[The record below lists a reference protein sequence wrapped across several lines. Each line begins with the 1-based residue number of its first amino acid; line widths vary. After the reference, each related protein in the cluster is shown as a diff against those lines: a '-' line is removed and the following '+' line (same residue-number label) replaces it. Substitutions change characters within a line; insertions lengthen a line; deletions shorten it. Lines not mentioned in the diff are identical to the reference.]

1 MVNNPDVHSF
11 VHTSVRHAFLA
22 VPFSFSGTCI
32 LDLSKLTM
40 LKFWYDVAMPTWH
53 DPPRSLLTLH
63 LSDTGVVWDDN
74 EKSAMRN
81 KKEM

>member
-1 MVNNPDVHSF
+1 
-11 VHTSVRHAFLA
+11 
-22 VPFSFSGTCI
+22 
-32 LDLSKLTM
+32 M

-74 EKSAMRN
+74 EKIAMRS
-81 KKEM
+81 KKEMRM